1 MSFVLEAQRKQQS
14 SEDPEKA
21 ARAAYAQAQASRHRS
36 RRFIGVALVAV
47 LAVAVATWYLWGSS
61 APASTATPDVAP
73 PNIAPSVSLQ
83 TPKPQPAV
91 TAKPEPKPLPPP
103 PLKTLDRASPA
114 AQEALLGFNYSSH
127 IWGNDPETR
136 TIGVDGRRLRTGET
150 HNGWLLEEINENG
163 VVWRR
168 ERERVQV
175 PVLRMWESG

>member
-1 MSFVLEAQRKQQS
+1 M
-14 SEDPEKA
+14 
-21 ARAAYAQAQASRHRS
+21 
-36 RRFIGVALVAV
+36 
-47 LAVAVATWYLWGSS
+47 
-61 APASTATPDVAP
+61 
-73 PNIAPSVSLQ
+73 
-83 TPKPQPAV
+83 
-91 TAKPEPKPLPPP
+91 
-103 PLKTLDRASPA
+103 
-114 AQEALLGFNYSSH
+114 GFNYSSH